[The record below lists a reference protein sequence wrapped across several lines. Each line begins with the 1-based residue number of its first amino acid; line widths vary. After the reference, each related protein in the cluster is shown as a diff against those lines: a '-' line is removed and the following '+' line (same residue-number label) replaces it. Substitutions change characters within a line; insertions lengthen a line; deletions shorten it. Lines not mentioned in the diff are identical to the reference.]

1 MIHGE
6 GREMYRLLVADD
18 EKKLLSGLCDFYPW
32 KELGFQIVARAEN
45 GQKALEYLTK
55 NPVDVVF
62 TDISMPV
69 MSGLELAEIL
79 CREYPEIKV
88 VLLSGFAE
96 FKYAQQAL
104 KYGVQDYVLKP
115 VKTDVLRKTFTE
127 LKAKMDRERRTDE
140 EKSGYYGNIINTVE
154 SYVRSNTGTA
164 CLEEAALL
172 VNLSA
177 GYLSALYKKETGM
190 NFSDY
195 VLRAKMERAKELLV
209 RPEYRTYEISQRL
222 GYENP
227 KNFSRAFKNYWG
239 ISPRDFRRD
248 VEKEEDE

>member
-1 MIHGE
+1 
-6 GREMYRLLVADD
+6 MYRLLVADD

-45 GQKALEYLTK
+45 GQEVLEYLSR

-69 MSGLELAEIL
+69 MSGMELAEIL
-79 CREYPEIKV
+79 YREYPEVKV
-88 VLLSGFAE
+88 VFLSGYAD

-104 KYGVQDYVLKP
+104 KFGVSDYVLKP
-115 VKTDVLRKTFTE
+115 VKTDVLWKTFTE
-127 LKAKMDRERRTDE
+127 LKQKMDKKVKPEAE
-140 EKSGYYGNIINTVE
+140 EKGYYGNIINAVE
-154 SYVRSNTGTA
+154 NYVKGNAGKA
-164 CLEEAALL
+164 NLDEAALV

-177 GYLSALYKKETGM
+177 GYLSALFKKETGI

-195 VLRAKMERAKELLV
+195 VLKVKMEKAKELLV
-209 RPEYRTYEISQRL
+209 RPEYKTYEISERL

-227 KNFSRAFKNYWG
+227 KNFSRAFKAYWG
-239 ISPRDFRRD
+239 ISPRDFRTNT
-248 VEKEEDE
+248 EKEIP

>member
-1 MIHGE
+1 
-6 GREMYRLLVADD
+6 RLLVADD

-45 GQKALEYLTK
+45 GQEVLEYLSR

-69 MSGLELAEIL
+69 MSGMELAEIL
-79 CREYPEIKV
+79 YREYPEVKV
-88 VLLSGFAE
+88 VFLSGYAD

-104 KYGVQDYVLKP
+104 KFGVSDYVLKP
-115 VKTDVLRKTFTE
+115 VKTDVLWKTFTE
-127 LKAKMDRERRTDE
+127 LKQKMDKKVKPEAE
-140 EKSGYYGNIINTVE
+140 EKGYYGNIINAVE
-154 SYVRSNTGTA
+154 NYVKGNVGKA
-164 CLEEAALL
+164 NLDEAALV

-177 GYLSALYKKETGM
+177 GYLSALFKKETGI

-195 VLRAKMERAKELLV
+195 VLKVKMEKAKELLV
-209 RPEYRTYEISQRL
+209 RPEYKTYEISERL

-227 KNFSRAFKNYWG
+227 KNFSRAFKAYWG
-239 ISPRDFRRD
+239 ISPRDFRTNT
-248 VEKEEDE
+248 EKEIP

>member
-1 MIHGE
+1 
-6 GREMYRLLVADD
+6 MYRLLVADD

-45 GQKALEYLTK
+45 GQEVLEYLSR

-69 MSGLELAEIL
+69 MSGMELAEIL
-79 CREYPEIKV
+79 YREYPEVKV
-88 VLLSGFAE
+88 VFLSGYAD

-104 KYGVQDYVLKP
+104 KFGVSDYVLKP
-115 VKTDVLRKTFTE
+115 VKTDVLWKTFTE
-127 LKAKMDRERRTDE
+127 LKQKMDKKVKPETE
-140 EKSGYYGNIINTVE
+140 EKGYYGNIINAVE
-154 SYVRSNTGTA
+154 NYVKGNAGKA
-164 CLEEAALL
+164 NLDEAALV

-177 GYLSALYKKETGM
+177 GYLSALFKKETGI

-195 VLRAKMERAKELLV
+195 ALKVKMEKAKELLV
-209 RPEYRTYEISQRL
+209 RPEYKTYEISERL

-227 KNFSRAFKNYWG
+227 KNFSRAFKAYWG
-239 ISPRDFRRD
+239 ISPRDFRTNT
-248 VEKEEDE
+248 EKEIP